1 MYPSESV
8 FKGGRASTVSI
19 VVVSVAAVVVVV
31 IVAAT
36 LLALRKNK
44 GKGGDAPK
52 AQRSRLSADL
62 SSEADAREALAGD
75 APAMVFLYAEWCG
88 FCKKAMPLYD
98 ELAKDPEHAGVKL
111 LKLDA
116 SKAAGLAKE
125 KGVTG
130 FPTFLSNWG
139 EGKYVGYKPKE
150 QMKAILG
157 ASKKGGVRAAHAK
170 AEMMESDVM
179 AALEGK
185 EPVVVFVSS
194 ESCGFCK
201 RLAPLW
207 AAAAAQP
214 RKAKMIKID
223 ANKARNLI
231 KQHGITGFPTM
242 ISNKAEKKYIG
253 YRPKEKLDEMLAA
266 IEA

>member
-1 MYPSESV
+1 MSTRSGSII
-8 FKGGRASTVSI
+8 KGGRASS
-19 VVVSVAAVVVVV
+19 VSVVLIAVAVVM
-31 IVAAT
+31 VAAIISGTVLT
-36 LLALRKNK
+36 LKK
-44 GKGGDAPK
+44 KKEDAPK
-52 AQRSRLSADL
+52 AQRSRLSSDV
-62 SSEADAREALAGD
+62 SSEAEAREALGGD
-75 APAMVFLYAEWCG
+75 APAMVFIYAEWCG

-98 ELAKDPEHAGVKL
+98 ELAKEHADVKM
-111 LKLDA
+111 LKLEA

-150 QMKAILG
+150 LMKAILG

-170 AEMMESDVM
+170 TADPMEMDVM

-185 EPVVVFVSS
+185 DPVVVFVSS
-194 ESCGFCK
+194 PSCGFCK

-207 AAAAAQP
+207 VEAAAKP

-223 ANKARNLI
+223 ASKARNLI
-231 KQHGITGFPTM
+231 KKHGITGFPTM
-242 ISNKAEKKYIG
+242 ISNRAEKKYIG